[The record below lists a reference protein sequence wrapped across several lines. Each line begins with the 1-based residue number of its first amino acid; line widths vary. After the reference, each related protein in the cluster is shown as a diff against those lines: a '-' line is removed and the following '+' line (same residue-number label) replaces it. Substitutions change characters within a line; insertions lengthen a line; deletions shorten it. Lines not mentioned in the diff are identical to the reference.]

1 MANIGE
7 FNRLKVVKEV
17 GFGVYVESRQLGTIL
32 LPKRDVPAST
42 TAGDW
47 LDVFIYLDSS
57 DQLIATTQQPLAL
70 VGDCACLKVTE
81 VNDVGAFLDWG
92 LSKDVLVP
100 FREQHK
106 RLQEGKS
113 YVVTLYQDKQTDR
126 IVASTRL
133 SRHLSENGRGQ
144 FKPNEPVSFMVWG
157 RSDMG
162 AKVVIEHTHLGLVF
176 RDDELKPLKYGKTY
190 SGFIKQVRD
199 DGKLDVCLQRPFSAE
214 RDELMEKIL
223 ASLQKNQGRST
234 LTDKSAADDIF
245 QAYHVSKNNYKKALG
260 RLYKA
265 QKIRIHPDFIELV

>member
-1 MANIGE
+1 MANVGE

-17 GFGVYVESRQLGTIL
+17 GFGVYVESRQLGNIL
-32 LPKRDVPAST
+32 LPKKDVPSNT
-42 TAGDW
+42 SVGDW

-92 LSKDVLVP
+92 LSKNILVP

-113 YVVTLYQDKQTDR
+113 YVVSIYQDEQTER

-133 SRHLSENGRGQ
+133 SRHLSENGKGQ
-144 FKPNEPVSFMVWG
+144 FQPNEPVSFMVWG

-162 AKVVIEHTHLGLVF
+162 VKVVIEHSHLGLVF

-190 SGFIKQVRD
+190 SGFIKQVRP
-199 DGKLDVCLQRPFSAE
+199 DGKLDVCLQRKFS
-214 RDELMEKIL
+214 DGQDDLMEKIL
-223 ASLQKNQGRST
+223 ANIQKNDGRSF

-245 QAYHVSKNNYKKALG
+245 QQYHVSKNNYKKALG

-265 QKIRIHPDFIELV
+265 KKIRILSDCIELV